1 MIKTEQIN
9 GTRGIAFHA
18 AYEQFLLRCDS
29 QNLSPGTVAWY
40 RQILGG
46 LERFL
51 AGRYEILHMEEI
63 LPSHIRAYLSERK
76 ARGISSETT
85 HRTYGGLR
93 CFFKFLKRDSIIPSD
108 SMLLVEKPRRE
119 RHLIQP
125 LSSAQVLALLDQLES
140 RSFLGLRNRLAML
153 LMLDSGLRLSEI
165 LTLRQCDVDM
175 GAGSLLVMGKG
186 RKERKVPFASVTRK
200 ALESY
205 LRLRQRIQ
213 TDSGLL
219 IVSQYG
225 QRLTSRHIQ
234 LLVRRLG
241 RNAGIQGV
249 RVSPHTLRHTCATQY
264 IRNGG
269 DPFSLQAILGHS
281 TLEMVR
287 NYVNLA
293 NRDVYDQHKKFSPMD
308 RLLSPVMPGNEG
320 SAPTA

>member
-1 MIKTEQIN
+1 MTQTEHTA
-9 GTRGIAFHA
+9 GYRGIAFRD

-51 AGRYEILHMEEI
+51 AERYEILKMEEI
-63 LPSHIRAYLSERK
+63 GPGHIRAYLSEQK
-76 ARGISSETT
+76 SRGISSETT

-93 CFFKFLKRDSIIPSD
+93 CFFKFLKRDGIIRSN
-108 SMLLVEKPRRE
+108 SMELVEKPRRE

-125 LSSAQVLALLDQLES
+125 LTSTQVLGLLDQLDN
-140 RSFLGLRNRLAML
+140 RSFLGQRNRLVML
-153 LMLDSGLRLSEI
+153 LMLDSGLRLSEL

-175 GAGSLLVMGKG
+175 AAGALLVMGKG

-205 LRLRQRIQ
+205 LRVRQGIP

-219 IVSQYG
+219 IVSQHG

-269 DPFSLQAILGHS
+269 DPFSLQSILGHS

-293 NRDVYDQHKKFSPMD
+293 NRDVYEQHRKFSPMD
-308 RLLSPVMPGNEG
+308 RLLIVPPN
-320 SAPTA
+320 

>member
-1 MIKTEQIN
+1 MMKADQTVAVR
-9 GTRGIAFHA
+9 TVTFRA

-29 QNLSPGTVAWY
+29 RNLSPGTLAWY

-51 AGRYEILHMEEI
+51 AERYEILDMEEI
-63 LPSHIRAYLSERK
+63 EPGRLRAYLSEQK
-76 ARGISSETT
+76 SRGIASETT

-93 CFFKFLKRDSIIPSD
+93 CFFKFLRRDGIIVSNP
-108 SMLLVEKPRRE
+108 MELVERPRRE
-119 RHLIQP
+119 RHLIKP
-125 LSSAQVLALLDQLES
+125 LTAAQVLALLDQLDS

-153 LMLDSGLRLSEI
+153 LMLDSGLRLSEV

-175 GAGSLLVMGKG
+175 AAGALLVMGKG
-186 RKERKVPFASVTRK
+186 RKERKVPFANVTRK
-200 ALESY
+200 AIESY
-205 LRLRQRIQ
+205 LRVRARIQ

-219 IVSQYG
+219 IISRHG

-241 RNAGIQGV
+241 RGAGIQDV

-293 NRDVYDQHKKFSPMD
+293 NRDVYDQHRKFSPMD
-308 RLLSPVMPGNEG
+308 RLLDAVSPVN
-320 SAPTA
+320 